1 LECIH
6 CGLKRPG
13 FYPSVPIL
21 GELIRGSLTFV
32 DGITLLC
39 FALYALGIALDMPN
53 AMTFNGIFS
62 MLSPSNEVLYRLGM
76 GGLVPLLAGRWWT
89 LLTATYLHGSILH
102 ILFNMLWLRRTGPWV
117 EELFGAS
124 RFWIIYTFS
133 GLTGSIASV
142 LAGTSFFV
150 GASGAIFGLFGALIF
165 YGRNRGGTFGSAIF
179 RQIAILALISFGFGL
194 VMPGVDNWGHLG
206 GFFGGLLGAIVLS
219 YEEKKRQTLWMHIL
233 AMLTLV
239 FVMLCFVLM
248 LVSFFQR

>member
-102 ILFNMLWLRRTGPWV
+102 I
-117 EELFGAS
+117 
-124 RFWIIYTFS
+124 
-133 GLTGSIASV
+133 
-142 LAGTSFFV
+142 
-150 GASGAIFGLFGALIF
+150 
-165 YGRNRGGTFGSAIF
+165 
-179 RQIAILALISFGFGL
+179 
-194 VMPGVDNWGHLG
+194 
-206 GFFGGLLGAIVLS
+206 
-219 YEEKKRQTLWMHIL
+219 
-233 AMLTLV
+233 
-239 FVMLCFVLM
+239 
-248 LVSFFQR
+248 